1 VSTICRHSSRVVT
14 FLQAVARPEFRGPR
28 SASIAPRNQVWLGL
42 PAGRFQSGGLVVYTL
57 QGLGGGPR
65 ENELRTASDMA
76 EEPQTSISHHGE
88 KMVNNQSIS
97 SSFGFRI

>member
-1 VSTICRHSSRVVT
+1 MSTICRHSSRVVT

-65 ENELRTASDMA
+65 ENELRAIWPKNRRRLLVT
-76 EEPQTSISHHGE
+76 
-88 KMVNNQSIS
+88 MV
-97 SSFGFRI
+97 RKW